1 MRKDHYRDFLNQ
13 IKPVIK
19 LNFFARL
26 VGINSGSLSMFMK
39 GPEYDHVISEEK
51 LGEMQQLICEVL
63 REYFA

>member
-13 IKPVIK
+13 IKPIIK
-19 LNFFARL
+19 INFFAKL

-39 GPEYDHVISEEK
+39 GPEYNHEVSEEK
-51 LGEMQQLICEVL
+51 LGELERLICESL